1 MDEYRVLFI
10 DDEEELVSALA
21 ERLEYRGVEADYSL
35 NGTDALK
42 KLTEKKYDVVV
53 LDLKLPGMSGSVVLS
68 HIKQNYPDIPVLMIT
83 GHGSLEN
90 GVEEKPP
97 GAYDYLAKPIELEE
111 LMEKM
116 KEAIE
121 ASNAG

>member
-10 DDEEELVSALA
+10 DDEEELVSALV
-21 ERLEYRGVEADYSL
+21 ERLEYRGVDAEYVL
-35 NGTDALK
+35 NGSDAMK
-42 KLTEKKYDVVV
+42 KMAETKFDVVV
-53 LDLKLPGMSGSVVLS
+53 LDLKLPGMSGAEVLTR
-68 HIKQNYPDIPVLMIT
+68 IRRDYPGTPVLMIT
-83 GHGSLEN
+83 GHGSLEE

-111 LMEKM
+111 LMAKM

-121 ASNAG
+121 ASNAR